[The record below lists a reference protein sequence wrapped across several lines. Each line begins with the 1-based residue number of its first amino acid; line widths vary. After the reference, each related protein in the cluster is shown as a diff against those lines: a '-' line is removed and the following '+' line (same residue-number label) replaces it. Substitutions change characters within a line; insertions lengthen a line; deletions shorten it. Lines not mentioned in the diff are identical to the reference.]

1 MVDNF
6 YGESGFQI
14 VKNAPFLYRCDR
26 TFTPE
31 VDSCLQA
38 QIEEF
43 EEKRPHIHAQTP
55 EHFVADMVKRRCFA
69 RFEVA

>member
-31 VDSCLQA
+31 VDSCLQT

-43 EEKRPHIHAQTP
+43 EEEQPTP
-55 EHFVADMVKRRCFA
+55 GKIT
-69 RFEVA
+69 

>member
-31 VDSCLQA
+31 VDSCLQT

-43 EEKRPHIHAQTP
+43 EEEQPTP
-55 EHFVADMVKRRCFA
+55 GKITWSGVFTRHGS
-69 RFEVA
+69 